1 MAEFLVISGT
11 AYVPDTKGI
20 EKKYKGGDTV
30 ESDMNLDIMFP
41 HKFVRAD
48 QTDRLTTA
56 QSRKMMKKAGAPRK
70 RTPAKVGEDDFNP
83 AQVDE
88 ERRREVEERDSRGAS
103 PKKGARDEDG
113 GEDGDDVTDTFTA
126 AKTNEL
132 KVFHV
137 KNVGYTAFDGKKR
150 VNQTPIKTKPKMEEA
165 LLDYIGD

>member
-11 AYVPDTKGI
+11 AYVPDNKGI

-41 HKFVRAD
+41 HKFVRSD

-56 QSRKMMKKAGAPRK
+56 QSRRMMKKAGAPRK

-88 ERRREVEERDSRGAS
+88 ERRREVEARDSRGAS
-103 PKKGARDEDG
+103 PKET
-113 GEDGDDVTDTFTA
+113 GEDGDDVTVAFTA
-126 AKTNEL
+126 AGKNEL
-132 KVFHV
+132 RVMHV
-137 KNVGYTAFDGKKR
+137 KNVGYTAFDGKKK

-165 LLDYIGD
+165 IDEYIEG